1 MILSARN
8 HKVVLL
14 DAGFAASAPCL
25 GIASPGDT
33 LASVAK
39 QFGYKT
45 EELAK
50 INNPDLHADDSLPD
64 GFQII
69 LPECDR
75 CVPFHL
81 RIPSSLS
88 FFACPMSLT

>member
-1 MILSARN
+1 M
-8 HKVVLL
+8 V
-14 DAGFAASAPCL
+14 AGLAASAPCL
-25 GIASPGDT
+25 GLASPGDT

-50 INNPDLHADDSLPD
+50 VNNPELHATDPLPEN
-64 GFQII
+64 FQII

-75 CVPFHL
+75 FAYLHPASFVFE
-81 RIPSSLS
+81 LS
-88 FFACPMSLT
+88 QDP